1 MLATRRRRKRQA
13 IRRRLASL
21 LVLAL
26 VGFAGWSSG
35 LVWFVSQMP
44 EEEATDIRQ
53 ADAIVVLTGGQDRLS
68 RGFDLLGDGLA
79 GKLFISG
86 VYRGLDV
93 KELLKMSR
101 QAPEELECCIELGY
115 AAADTTGNALETAR
129 WASNNSVHSL
139 ILVTAHYHVPRSLL
153 EFEEFMPG
161 VKVEVAPVFPPNVH
175 RDDWWRWTGTARLYA
190 AEFNKYLLAR
200 LRRLAARALAV
211 DGDAIS

>member
-13 IRRRLASL
+13 LRRRFAYLCMVAL
-21 LVLAL
+21 LGV
-26 VGFAGWSSG
+26 AGWGGG

-93 KELLKMSR
+93 RELLKMSR
-101 QAPEELECCIELGY
+101 QAPDELECCIELGY

-129 WASNNSVHSL
+129 WASNNGVHSL

-161 VKVEVAPVFPPNVH
+161 VHIEVAPVFPPNVH
-175 RDDWWRWTGTARLYA
+175 RDNWWRWTGTARLYA
-190 AEFNKYLLAR
+190 AEFNKYLLAK
-200 LRRLAARALAV
+200 LRRLAARALAAEE
-211 DGDAIS
+211 DTIS